1 MTPSAMAD
9 LSVECRVLNIDGKAK
24 TVRIRRAGT
33 VEELATAVHY
43 AFDVAP
49 ERQRLICGG
58 RIMKPSELLQSYK
71 LGDAVT
77 TVHLFP
83 RSDAAPPADQASS
96 AAASRAAR
104 PEPEAA
110 ATDSDDD
117 DEEAQLQLLRE
128 HFDEVSRLSI
138 RGALDVERGRA
149 ARDEFQ
155 RSRADADLGT
165 PREFVWG
172 FFMGFLLG
180 FIMLL
185 YLWERSV
192 SHRQKM
198 GILTGASCQIVGKYL
213 HSGSFRWALI

>member
-1 MTPSAMAD
+1 MSDHADGFRSAYGLCFPGIPFGQCWPHIARKW
-9 LSVECRVLNIDGKAK
+9 SQGE
-24 TVRIRRAGT
+24 
-33 VEELATAVHY
+33 Y
-43 AFDVAP
+43 AS
-49 ERQRLICGG
+49 
-58 RIMKPSELLQSYK
+58 KK
-71 LGDAVT
+71 W
-77 TVHLFP
+77 
-83 RSDAAPPADQASS
+83 
-96 AAASRAAR
+96 
-104 PEPEAA
+104 
-110 ATDSDDD
+110 
-117 DEEAQLQLLRE
+117 E

-149 ARDEFQ
+149 ARDEF
-155 RSRADADLGT
+155 RRTRADVDLGT

>member
-1 MTPSAMAD
+1 MFF
-9 LSVECRVLNIDGKAK
+9 VLP
-24 TVRIRRAGT
+24 R
-33 VEELATAVHY
+33 
-43 AFDVAP
+43 
-49 ERQRLICGG
+49 G
-58 RIMKPSELLQSYK
+58 R
-71 LGDAVT
+71 
-77 TVHLFP
+77 
-83 RSDAAPPADQASS
+83 
-96 AAASRAAR
+96 AR

-149 ARDEFQ
+149 ARDEF
-155 RSRADADLGT
+155 RRTRADVDLGT